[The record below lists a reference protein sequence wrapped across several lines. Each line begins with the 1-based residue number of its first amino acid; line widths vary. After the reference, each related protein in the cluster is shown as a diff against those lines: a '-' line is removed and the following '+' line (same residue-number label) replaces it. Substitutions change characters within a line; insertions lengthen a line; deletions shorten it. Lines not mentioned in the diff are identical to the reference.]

1 MGGVPDAVAEPAG
14 REELTGKAITA
25 RTAISWS
32 AEATSEPARL
42 AAPTTPRP
50 ASGMPLRP
58 RWSDGLRATSTSAA
72 TARLSVS
79 TTHRRSLVV
88 ALSWRTRVGSAT
100 FTMVTSRVTISAA
113 SHRPTPP
120 DTAPAAGSVDR
131 QAEDT
136 ARHNESLI
144 KLSHRG

>member
-14 REELTGKAITA
+14 REEPAGKAITA
-25 RTAISWS
+25 RDAISWS
-32 AEATSEPARL
+32 AEATSEPVRQAGHQRAL
-42 AAPTTPRP
+42 AAPPVR
-50 ASGMPLRP
+50 
-58 RWSDGLRATSTSAA
+58 RAPGDQHQRGE
-72 TARLSVS
+72 ARLSVS

-100 FTMVTSRVTISAA
+100 FTMVTSRLTISTA

-120 DTAPAAGSVDR
+120 QLPTAAWIDKG
-131 QAEDT
+131 EDT

-144 KLSHRG
+144 NLSHRG